1 MTKDLDCVV
10 CGSCVVDVL
19 VRPVPLHAV
28 IEPGQLVL
36 TEPLEL
42 ATGGIVS
49 NAGAVMAR
57 MGLRVAACTYVG
69 DDFWAE
75 YLRRRYPQLGI
86 DAEYLITLP
95 DEGTSTSAVL
105 VDSHGERSF
114 LHAVGA
120 PRRMDKQM
128 FLERLPLFARSRAML
143 LGYYPLLPNLLPD
156 LPEVLAALQG
166 AGCLTALDAAGDGG
180 DLEPLRPSLPYLDLY
195 VPSWQEARRQ
205 TGCDDPQ
212 AIVAAYRAA
221 GARGIVGVKLGRRGA
236 LLSSADGRLTPVAAV
251 APPGPVVDSTGA
263 GDSFLGGLLTG
274 LLRGMSL
281 EDAGRLAAAAGACCV
296 TGLGASAGIRDFSET
311 ARLAG
316 IGV

>member
-1 MTKDLDCVV
+1 
-10 CGSCVVDVL
+10 
-19 VRPVPLHAV
+19 
-28 IEPGQLVL
+28 
-36 TEPLEL
+36 
-42 ATGGIVS
+42 
-49 NAGAVMAR
+49 
-57 MGLRVAACTYVG
+57 
-69 DDFWAE
+69 
-75 YLRRRYPQLGI
+75 
-86 DAEYLITLP
+86 
-95 DEGTSTSAVL
+95 
-105 VDSHGERSF
+105 
-114 LHAVGA
+114 
-120 PRRMDKQM
+120 
-128 FLERLPLFARSRAML
+128 ML